1 MGLLII
7 GTGSYVGTGATLTVS
22 VSQLIGVTPQLV
34 ITARDANATNIT
46 AHCWKCSTMGAT
58 QSIAGFQSL
67 LTTGITALGSGSFTV
82 GTSTAAN
89 NSGDT
94 YYYIAM
100 AEVEDDGGPEASP
113 AILEVGSYTGNGA
126 DDRNISYQS
135 ITSPDFLWV
144 RRLVNNDEDV
154 WRFAAGPAGDNSA
167 LRPSDAFSSADFIQA
182 MNATSF
188 QVGTTTGVNNS
199 GDTYV
204 YVALKVKVGVLATGT
219 YDGNDT
225 DGRDIVQSDVFQPQ
239 VVLVK
244 ANNAVGSPVIKTD
257 FMPIGDSSLALED
270 FSQDIPSGVSGL
282 DTDLIQA
289 INADG
294 FEVGSGNG
302 DGVLTNDSAGAAPDV
317 PYFWLTFRGE
327 NLPAAVGTGISG
339 DTGFGGFAL
348 PTTPY
353 ALFKSILDIH
363 KRYTNV
369 RIR

>member
-1 MGLLII
+1 MSLLII
-7 GTGSYVGTGATLTVS
+7 GTGSYVGTGASLTVS
-22 VSQLIGVTPQLV
+22 VSQLIGIIPQLV
-34 ITARDANATNIT
+34 ITARDANAANTA
-46 AHCWKCSTMGAT
+46 AHCWKCSTMGAA

-82 GTSTAAN
+82 GTSTSAN

-94 YYYIAM
+94 YYYVAM
-100 AEVEDDGGPEASP
+100 AEVENDGSAATSP
-113 AILEVGSYTGNGA
+113 AALEVGTYTGNGA
-126 DDRNISYQS
+126 DDRNISYTS
-135 ITSPDFLWV
+135 INTPSFLWV
-144 RRLVNNDEDV
+144 RDLTNNSEDN
-154 WRFAAGPAGDNSA
+154 WRFAAGPAGDLSSV
-167 LRPSDAFSSADFIQA
+167 RPSDAFSTADFIQA
-182 MNATSF
+182 LNATSF
-188 QVGTTTGVNNS
+188 QVGVSANTS
-199 GDTYV
+199 GRTYV
-204 YVALKVKVGVLATGT
+204 YVAFKTKVGVLATGT

-244 ANNAVGSPVIKTD
+244 ADNAVGSPVIKTD
-257 FMPIGDSSLALED
+257 FMPVGDSSLALED

-302 DGVLTNDSAGAAPDV
+302 DGVLTNDNAGAAPDV

-327 NLPAAVGTGISG
+327 NLPAAAGAGVAG

-353 ALFKSILDIH
+353 ALFKTMLDVY
-363 KRYTNV
+363 KRYQNV
-369 RIR
+369 RIQ